1 MLKTIFFNPIYN
13 VYVVLVNIIPGHDL
27 GLAIILL
34 TVLFKLAIY
43 PLYRQAILTSLRL
56 KEINPQLE
64 ELKKRYKD
72 DKTLQAKK
80 MMELY
85 KSNNINPLSGFWV
98 IIVQIPIFLTL
109 FYVFRGDI
117 TAHFSSLYSF
127 VPAPTVFNKLF
138 LGIFDLSANKNYLF
152 AVLTGLTQYYQ
163 TKLTLPA
170 PSPAPING
178 GERSFADDFGRSMN
192 TQMLY
197 VMPVII
203 VFVSATVPAAVC
215 LYWIASNTMSIV
227 LELVYRK
234 KK

>member
-43 PLYRQAILTSLRL
+43 PLYRKAIITNLRL

-64 ELKKRYKD
+64 EIKKKYKD
-72 DKTLQAKK
+72 NQTEQAKK

-85 KSNNINPLSGFWV
+85 KNNNINPFSGFWV

-117 TAHFSSLYSF
+117 NSHLSSLYSF
-127 VPAPTVFNKLF
+127 VQAPENFNKLF

-170 PSPAPING
+170 SSPAPTNG
-178 GERSFADDFGRSMN
+178 AERSFADDFGRSMN

-197 VMPVII
+197 VMPVVIA
-203 VFVSATVPAAVC
+203 FVSASVPAAVC
-215 LYWIASNTMSIV
+215 LYWITSNTMSIV
-227 LELVYRK
+227 LELIYQK

>member
-98 IIVQIPIFLTL
+98 
-109 FYVFRGDI
+109 
-117 TAHFSSLYSF
+117 
-127 VPAPTVFNKLF
+127 
-138 LGIFDLSANKNYLF
+138 
-152 AVLTGLTQYYQ
+152 
-163 TKLTLPA
+163 
-170 PSPAPING
+170 
-178 GERSFADDFGRSMN
+178 
-192 TQMLY
+192 
-197 VMPVII
+197 
-203 VFVSATVPAAVC
+203 
-215 LYWIASNTMSIV
+215 
-227 LELVYRK
+227 
-234 KK
+234 

>member
-127 VPAPTVFNKLF
+127 VSAPTVFNKLF

-178 GERSFADDFGRSMN
+178 GERSFAEDFGRSMN

-227 LELVYRK
+227 LELVYQNK
-234 KK
+234 K